1 MKRTLIFWSITVLLG
16 GSSSVIFESTC
27 RGTAAWAQEH
37 PGQPLASEK
46 DQPNLD
52 MQEAIKLFNQA
63 EFEQAIAILKRL
75 VVTKTLPKTA
85 HCEAAEYLALAYV
98 SQDQTQHA
106 RQVFAELLQI
116 DKNYKPSEQWW
127 PYQALT
133 NCYFQTL
140 REAGVSLQPE
150 APSPG
155 IKTIAIIDFD
165 NNSVDEPARYENLG
179 KALSKIL
186 ITNFAV
192 LGGLRIVE
200 RERLQYLLDEL
211 RVQRSEVNGQP
222 IFDKALTSQV
232 GKMLGAHCFVFGSF
246 SRFGKILRIDARLVK
261 TETGEIF
268 KTAAIE
274 GKPDRAFELAKKLT
288 LAISK
293 DLEADIKKVEQDK
306 LDKLGKGE
314 IPLEALALYGDA
326 IAQANRADYKQA
338 YKKLEQALSLAPSFQ
353 KAVDFMTVIR
363 PFI

>member
-1 MKRTLIFWSITVLLG
+1 MKRVMIFWSIAVLLG
-16 GSSSVIFESTC
+16 GSGGVIFES
-27 RGTAAWAQEH
+27 AWAQEH
-37 PGQPLASEK
+37 PGQPLTSEK
-46 DQPNLD
+46 NQPNLEL
-52 MQEAIKLFNQA
+52 QEAIKFFNQA
-63 EFEQAIAILKRL
+63 EFDQAIVILKRL
-75 VVTKTLPKTA
+75 LVAKTLPKAA
-85 HCEAAEYLALAYV
+85 HFEAGEYLALAYV
-98 SQDQTQHA
+98 SQNQTQHA

-127 PYQALT
+127 PCQALT

-150 APSPG
+150 ASSPG

-165 NNSVDEPARYENLG
+165 NNSVDDPGRYENLG

-192 LGGLRIVE
+192 LGSWRIVE

-211 RVQRSEVNGQP
+211 KVQRSEVNGQP
-222 IFDKALTSQV
+222 LFDKTLTSQV

-274 GKPDRAFELAKKLT
+274 GKPERAFELAKKLT

-293 DLEADIKKVEQDK
+293 DLEADIKKVEQDQ
-306 LDKLGKGE
+306 LDKLGKDQ

-326 IAQANRADYKQA
+326 IAQANRAEYKQA
-338 YKKLEQALSLAPSFQ
+338 YKKLEQALTMAPSFQ

>member
-1 MKRTLIFWSITVLLG
+1 MKRVMIFWSIAVLLG
-16 GSSSVIFESTC
+16 GSGSVIFESA
-27 RGTAAWAQEH
+27 RRDAAARAQEH
-37 PGQPLASEK
+37 PGQPLTSEK
-46 DQPNLD
+46 SQPNLEL
-52 MQEAIKLFNQA
+52 QEAISFFNQA
-63 EFEQAIAILKRL
+63 EFEKAIAILKRL
-75 VVTKTLPKTA
+75 IVTKTLPKEA
-85 HCEAAEYLALAYV
+85 HCEAGEYLALAYV
-98 SQDQTQHA
+98 SQNQAQHA
-106 RQVFAELLQI
+106 RQIFAELLQI
-116 DKNYKPSEQWW
+116 DKSYKLSEQWW

-140 REAGVSLQPE
+140 QESGISLQPE
-150 APSPG
+150 TPSPG
-155 IKTIAIIDFD
+155 VKTIAIIDFD
-165 NNSVDEPARYENLG
+165 NNSIDDIDRYENLG

-186 ITNFAV
+186 ITDFAV
-192 LGGLRIVE
+192 LGSLRIVE

-211 RVQRSEVNGQP
+211 KVQRSEVNGQP
-222 IFDKALTSQV
+222 IFDKAVTSQV

-274 GKPDRAFELAKKLT
+274 GRPDKAFELAKKLT

-306 LDKLGKGE
+306 LDKLGKDQV
-314 IPLEALALYGDA
+314 PLEALALYGDA
-326 IAQANRADYKQA
+326 IAQANRAEYKQA
-338 YKKLEQALSLAPSFQ
+338 YKKLEQALTMAPSFQ